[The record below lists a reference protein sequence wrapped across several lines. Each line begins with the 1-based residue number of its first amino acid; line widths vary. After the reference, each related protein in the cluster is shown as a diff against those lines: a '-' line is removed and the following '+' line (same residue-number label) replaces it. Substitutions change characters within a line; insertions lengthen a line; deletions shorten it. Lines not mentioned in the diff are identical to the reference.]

1 MHRIQHDNKQGSY
14 GKGMSTSDYSR
25 ELNKGACGNGVST
38 SDYSTAMNMG
48 HMGSEYIGLQQ
59 GIKRGSF
66 GKGVSTSDYNSALNR
81 GNLGR
86 EWVRQ
91 TTIRHSTGTI
101 WQGSE
106 YVRLQQG
113 IKQGPF
119 GKGVNTSDYNKALN
133 RGHLARE

>member
-1 MHRIQHDNKQGSY
+1 
-14 GKGMSTSDYSR
+14 MSTSDYSR

-48 HMGSEYIGLQQ
+48 SEYIGLQQ

-66 GKGVSTSDYNSALNR
+66 GKGVSTSDYNNALNR

-91 TTIRHSTGTI
+91 TTIRHSTGVI
-101 WQGSE
+101 WEGSE
-106 YVRLQQG
+106 
-113 IKQGPF
+113 
-119 GKGVNTSDYNKALN
+119 
-133 RGHLARE
+133 